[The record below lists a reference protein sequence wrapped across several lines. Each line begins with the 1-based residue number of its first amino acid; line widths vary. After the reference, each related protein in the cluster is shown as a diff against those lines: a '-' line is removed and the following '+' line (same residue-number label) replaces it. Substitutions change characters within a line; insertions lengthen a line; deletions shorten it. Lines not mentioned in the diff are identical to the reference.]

1 MQYLKPA
8 WAILLGRTES
18 RNRRLK
24 CNYDDFLTGM
34 EMLTT
39 LQRYFTAAGRFTS
52 QEPTLAQA
60 RSNGVSCPATL
71 CVLR

>member
-8 WAILLGRTES
+8 WALLLGRTES

-24 CNYDDFLTGM
+24 CNYDDFFTGT
-34 EMLTT
+34 EMLIK
-39 LQRYFTAAGRFTS
+39 LQRYFTAAGRFTA

-60 RSNGVSCPATL
+60 GSNGVSCPATP